1 MKTITLLSGGIDSAL
16 TAYLARED
24 GEIAL
29 LNIDYGQP
37 LEELQAAFR
46 IAEWFNLKR
55 QMINTT
61 AEFPMSKLPKS
72 VNYIPARNQ
81 ILLSIALAYAIDTN
95 CDRIAFGANA
105 DDDADYVDCRKEWIQ
120 QFKNLSS
127 AYLPFLEIYTPLLSL
142 RKKDIVAYA
151 IHKGIPL
158 ELTHSCYTP
167 IEGLSC
173 GTCNA
178 CRLRLI
184 SFHELGLED
193 PITYV
198 QS

>member
-24 GEIAL
+24 SEIIL
-29 LNIDYGQP
+29 LNIDYGQA

-46 IAEWFNLKR
+46 IAEWFNMKR

-61 AEFPMSKLPKS
+61 VEFPVSKIPNGT
-72 VNYIPARNQ
+72 NYIPARNQ

-95 CDRIAFGANA
+95 CDRIAVGFNK
-105 DDDADYVDCRKEWIQ
+105 DDFNDYVDCRSEWIEN
-120 QFKNLSS
+120 FVKLGS
-127 AYLPFLEIYTPLLSL
+127 AYLPSLGIFHPLISL
-142 RKKDIVAYA
+142 TKKDIISYA

-158 ELTHSCYTP
+158 ELTHTCYTP
-167 IEGLSC
+167 VDGLSC

-193 PITYV
+193 PISYV
-198 QS
+198 